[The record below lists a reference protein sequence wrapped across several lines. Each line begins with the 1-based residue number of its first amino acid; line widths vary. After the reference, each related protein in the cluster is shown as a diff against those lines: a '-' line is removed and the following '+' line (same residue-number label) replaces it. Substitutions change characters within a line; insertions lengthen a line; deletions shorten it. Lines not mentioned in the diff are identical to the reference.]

1 VSDLEE
7 ELCRKKEEDKNIQA
21 KINDLKQKN

>member
-7 ELCRKKEEDKNIQA
+7 ELSRKKEEDENIQA
-21 KINDLKQKN
+21 KVNDLKQKN